1 VAVAEGLVKVH
12 FHYPT
17 LKFFFFLIF
26 GFTFSMIVWT
36 VKSAVDTPVYEDKS
50 FMSNY
55 HIVDDNYNQM
65 IIDNHNFN
73 SKYDTK
79 ITINNRTI
87 DMGISDIL
95 YGQRSLKKKSTNQNM
110 LVVGNNSISIKISKR
125 GSSTIISDANI
136 SIQITRAIED
146 SYDINLNK
154 FKFVDD
160 IYSLVAKVGIEGNWN
175 IIGKIAVGDDTGY
188 LYIKT
193 NTER

>member
-1 VAVAEGLVKVH
+1 MKIQKYH
-12 FHYPT
+12 FW
-17 LKFFFFLIF
+17 LLFFFLIF
-26 GFTFSMIVWT
+26 GFTFGMIVWT
-36 VKSAVDTPVYEDKS
+36 IKSAVDTPVYEDKS

-79 ITINNRTI
+79 ITINNRII

-95 YGQRSLKKKSTNQNM
+95 YGQRSLKKRSTNQNM
-110 LVVGNNSISIKISKR
+110 LVVGDNSISIKISKR
-125 GSSTIISDANI
+125 GSNTIISDANI

-146 SYDINLNK
+146 SYDINLNE
-154 FKFVDD
+154 FKFVDGL
-160 IYSLVAKVGIEGNWN
+160 YSSLAKVNIKGNWN
-175 IIGKIAVGDDTGY
+175 IIGKIMIGNDVGY

-193 NTER
+193 NTKR